1 MTCSAGRQGCLRGG
15 NNEGINRVQPA
26 NELPIDCKRG
36 EQERVS
42 FKDLQND
49 TSVFLADFFPTRYIY
64 PVLDISIVRHLSSNV
79 CFQVDKIK
87 SCKNDVKAVL
97 HWIDSE
103 RSLEREQVSSPAVSY
118 V

>member
-15 NNEGINRVQPA
+15 NNEGINRVQPP

-49 TSVFLADFFPTRYIY
+49 TSAFFPQGTY
-64 PVLDISIVRHLSSNV
+64 PVLDISIVRHLSSSD
-79 CFQVDKIK
+79 CCQVDKIK